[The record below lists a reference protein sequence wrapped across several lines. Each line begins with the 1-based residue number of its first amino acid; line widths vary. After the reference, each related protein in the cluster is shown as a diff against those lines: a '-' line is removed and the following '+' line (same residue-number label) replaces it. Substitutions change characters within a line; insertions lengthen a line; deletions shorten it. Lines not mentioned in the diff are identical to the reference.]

1 MTDPN
6 LYCNA
11 EARFDT
17 VVGQNEY
24 FILLRRIRTEFD
36 LLSPRDSYSYEFDQ
50 GDFQTYVESKYG
62 IRPIFDTTYQTIT
75 GEFEIVDPQKYLIAK
90 LKFS

>member
-50 GDFQTYVESKYG
+50 GDFQTYVEGKYG
-62 IRPIFDTTYQTIT
+62 IRPIFDTTYQAIT